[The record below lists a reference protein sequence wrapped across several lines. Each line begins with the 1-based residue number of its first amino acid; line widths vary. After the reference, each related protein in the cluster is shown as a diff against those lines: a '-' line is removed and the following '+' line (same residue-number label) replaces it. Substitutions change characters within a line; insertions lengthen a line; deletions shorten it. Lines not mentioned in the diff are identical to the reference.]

1 MKGEATIM
9 RRLLVV
15 AAILLNLS
23 IPFAI
28 GGSVSTEM
36 PDARMLRFPDVSAD
50 KIVFVYAGDLWTVPK
65 QGGLARKLS
74 SPKGQELLPKFSPD
88 GRIIAFSGN
97 YDGNTD
103 VYVIPV
109 DGGTPKRLTHH
120 PDTDLLVEWY
130 PDGKHILY
138 RSQMISPS
146 SRFNRFFKQSVDGGQ
161 GGALDGIKPAS
172 GGLPETLP
180 LPYGELASF
189 SPDANQM
196 VFQIISTEFRTWK
209 RYRGGMASDLWLYD
223 FAKNTS
229 EKLTDFEGTDSMP
242 MWHQNTIY
250 FLSDRDEHKKLNIWA
265 LDLPA
270 GGGSDQTGLRPA
282 VLPRKTRQITKF
294 VEYDVKW
301 PSIGPD
307 AIVFENGGKLHLLD
321 LATEISQPV
330 SIQVPA
336 DLPEVRTKLKDVLK
350 YVQNFSLSPSG
361 KRALFEARGEIFTVP
376 QKHGSVRNLTNTSYV
391 AERFPAWSPDGKYVA
406 YFSDRTGEYELY
418 IRSGDATGTEKRI
431 TTDGGAFRYWP
442 VWSPDSKKIAFSDKT
457 GSLFI
462 ADIEESKLTSASSVE
477 PEFVDKDEWSTMAS
491 YSWSQDSR
499 WLAYSKNMSNYN
511 SAIMIY
517 DTTEHKTRQVTSNYY
532 SDADPVFDPEGKYL
546 FFRSNRAF
554 APVYG
559 DMDST
564 WIYPNSGEVYVVT
577 LRKDL
582 GSPIAPRSDEEQV
595 EKGVKAKNS
604 KLKTQNRGEGGQAD
618 IAQDPNDSGE
628 KDVNAVEIDEEV
640 DKDKKKPEPVTIDF
654 NGFEQRVVKLP
665 IDAGNLRSL
674 HAVKGKLV
682 FCRYLPAG
690 VVKPDEP
697 SGTVLYYDTAEREE
711 KIVIAG
717 IDSFDLS
724 ADGKKVI
731 YKSKSTYGIID
742 LAEGKNVGDGKIAV
756 DKLKAWVNPRE
767 EWQQIFNEAWRIER
781 DYFYDPNMHGLDW
794 KAIKKR
800 YEILLPYVV
809 DRGDLNYVIGEMI
822 AELNASHTYVGGGD
836 LEEPQKIS
844 VGLLG
849 CDFVLDTR
857 NNAYRISKIYQ
868 GGNWDAEV
876 RSPLCQPGVDV
887 NEGDYLLAVN
897 GQKLDTSEDPW
908 AAFQGLAGEV
918 VTLTINSKPDI
929 NNPRQVV
936 VEPTS
941 SEFRLRNLAWI
952 ESNRR
957 TVQEATGNRVGY
969 IYVPDTGRNGQ
980 NELVRQFTPQ
990 RTKDALIIDERF
1002 NSGGQIPDRFIELLN
1017 RPVYNYWARRD
1028 HRDWQTPYVTHIGP
1042 KVMLINGWSG
1052 SGGDAF
1058 PYYFRKTGLGPL
1070 VGTRTW
1076 GGLIGISGNP
1086 QLIDGG
1092 SVTAPTFGFW
1102 NTEGKWDVEGYGV
1115 DPDYRIE
1122 NAPHEMVA
1130 GRDPQL
1136 EKAIEVILGMLEKQP
1151 PKKPRKPLYPDRS
1164 DRIE

>member
-1 MKGEATIM
+1 M
-9 RRLLVV
+9 RRLLIMAGIPLMLSAAFAV
-15 AAILLNLS
+15 AQPAPTSCL
-23 IPFAI
+23 AQDRQ
-28 GGSVSTEM
+28 GGPAPAEM

-65 QGGLARKLS
+65 DGGLARKLS

-88 GRIIAFSGN
+88 GRTIAFSGN

-120 PDTDLLVEWY
+120 PDVDLVVEWY

-138 RSQMISPS
+138 RSQMLSPS
-146 SRFNRFFKQSVDGGQ
+146 IRFNRFFKQSVD
-161 GGALDGIKPAS
+161 

-180 LPYGELASF
+180 LPYGELATF

-223 FAKNTS
+223 FTKNSS
-229 EKLTDFEGTDSMP
+229 EKLTDFEGTDSIP

-250 FLSDRDEHKKLNIWA
+250 FLSDRDERKKLNIWA
-265 LDLPA
+265 LDL
-270 GGGSDQTGLRPA
+270 DDK
-282 VLPRKTRQITKF
+282 KTRQITKF
-294 VEYDVKW
+294 TEYDVKW

-307 AIVFENGGKLHLLD
+307 AIIFENGGKLHLLD
-321 LATEISQPV
+321 LAAEISQPL

-336 DLPEVRTKLKDVLK
+336 DLPEVRAKLKDVSS
-350 YVQNFSLSPSG
+350 YIQNFSLSPTG

-376 QKHGSVRNLTNTSYV
+376 QKYGSVRNLSNTSSI
-391 AERFPAWSPDGKYVA
+391 AERFPVWSPDGKYVA

-418 IRSGDATGTEKRI
+418 IRSGDVIGTEKQI
-431 TTDGGAFRYWP
+431 TTDGQGKALDGIKPASGGAFRYRP

-462 ADIEESKLTSASSVE
+462 VDIEDGKPQL
-477 PEFVDKDEWSTMAS
+477 VDKDEWSLMES
-491 YSWSQDSR
+491 YSWSPDSR
-499 WLAYSKNMSNYN
+499 WLAYSKNMPNSN

-517 DTTEHKTRQVTSNYY
+517 DTTERRTRQVTSDYY
-532 SDADPVFDPEGKYL
+532 SDADPIFDPEGKYI
-546 FFRSNRAF
+546 FFLSNRAF
-554 APVYG
+554 TPVYG

-564 WIYPNSGEVYVVT
+564 WIYPNSTQIYVAT
-577 LRKDL
+577 LRKAL
-582 GSPIAPRSDEEQV
+582 PSPIAPRSDEEQV
-595 EKGVKAKNS
+595 EKEKKEKEQKKPEDKKQDDKKESRDNTEVKDANS
-604 KLKTQNRGEGGQAD
+604 VSRPVGTKEEDKEKGE
-618 IAQDPNDSGE
+618 
-628 KDVNAVEIDEEV
+628 
-640 DKDKKKPEPVTIDF
+640 DKEKKKPEPVNIDF
-654 NGFEQRVVKLP
+654 DGFEQRVVKLP

-674 HAVKGKLV
+674 GAVKGKLV

-690 VVKPDEP
+690 AVKSGEP
-697 SGTVLYYDTAEREE
+697 SGTLLYYDLEEREE
-711 KIVIAG
+711 KTIISG
-717 IDSFDLS
+717 IDSYDLS
-724 ADGKKVI
+724 SDGKKVI

-742 LAEGKNVGDGKIAV
+742 LAEGKKVGDGKIAA
-756 DKLKAWVNPRE
+756 DSLKAWLDPRQ
-767 EWQQIFNEAWRIER
+767 EWQQIFNEAWRVQR
-781 DYFYDPNMHGLDW
+781 DFFYDPNMHGLDW
-794 KAIKKR
+794 KAVKKR

-809 DRGDLNYVIGEMI
+809 DREDLNYVIGEMI
-822 AELNASHTYVGGGD
+822 AELNASHTYVRGGD
-836 LEEPQKIS
+836 LEQPNQIS

-849 CDFVLDTR
+849 CDFQLDAE
-857 NNAYRISKIYQ
+857 NNAYRISRIYQ
-868 GGNWDAEV
+868 GAPWDAEV
-876 RSPLCQPGVDV
+876 RSPLRQPGVDV

-897 GQKLDTSEDPW
+897 GQKLDASKDPW

-918 VTLTINSKPDI
+918 VTLAISSKPDV

-941 SEFRLRNLAWI
+941 NEFRLRNLAWI
-952 ESNRR
+952 ENNRLK
-957 TVQEATGNRVGY
+957 VQEATGNRVGY

-990 RTKDALIIDERF
+990 RDKEALIIDERF
-1002 NSGGQIPDRFIELLN
+1002 NSGGQLPDRFIELLN
-1017 RPVYNYWARRD
+1017 RPIYNYWARRD
-1028 HRDWQTPYVTHIGP
+1028 HRDWQTPFVSHTGP

-1058 PYYFRKTGLGPL
+1058 PYYFRKAGLGPL
-1070 VGTRTW
+1070 IGTRTW

-1092 SVTAPTFGFW
+1092 YLTAPTFGFW
-1102 NTEGKWDVEGYGV
+1102 NTQGNWEVEGYGV
-1115 DPDYRIE
+1115 DPDYKIE

-1136 EKAIEVILGMLEKQP
+1136 EKAIEVILDVLEKQP
-1151 PKKPRKPLYPDRS
+1151 PQKPRKPQYPNRS
-1164 DRIE
+1164 DSPAGRMADSVE

>member
-1 MKGEATIM
+1 M
-9 RRLLVV
+9 RRLLPVV
-15 AAILLNLS
+15 AVLLNLS
-23 IPFAI
+23 IPFAVAQSARQI
-28 GGSVSTEM
+28 YPPDVRRTDGGQALVEM

-50 KIVFVYAGDLWTVPK
+50 EIVFVYAGDLWIVPK
-65 QGGLARKLS
+65 EGGLARRLS
-74 SPKGQELLPKFSPD
+74 SPNGQELFPKFSPD
-88 GRIIAFSGN
+88 GRTIAFSGN

-103 VYVIPV
+103 VYVMPV
-109 DGGTPKRLTHH
+109 DGGTPNRLTHH
-120 PDTDLLVEWY
+120 PDADLVVEWY

-138 RSQMISPS
+138 RSQMLSPS
-146 SRFNRFFKQSVDGGQ
+146 YRFNRFFKQSVDGG
-161 GGALDGIKPAS
+161 
-172 GGLPETLP
+172 LPETLP
-180 LPYGELASF
+180 LAYGELATF
-189 SPDANQM
+189 SADANQM
-196 VFQIISTEFRTWK
+196 VFQVISTEFRTWK

-223 FAKNTS
+223 FTKNTS
-229 EKLTDFEGTDSMP
+229 EKLTDFEGTDAVP
-242 MWHQNTIY
+242 MWHKNTIY

-265 LDLPA
+265 LDLE
-270 GGGSDQTGLRPA
+270 TT
-282 VLPRKTRQITKF
+282 KTLQITKF
-294 VEYDVKW
+294 IEYDVKW

-307 AIVFENGGKLHLLD
+307 AIIFENGGKLHLLD

-336 DLPEVRTKLKDVLK
+336 DLPEVRTRLKDVSK
-350 YVQNFSLSPSG
+350 YIQNFSLSPSG

-376 QKHGSVRNLTNTSYV
+376 QKYGSVRNLTNTSSV
-391 AERFPAWSPDGKYVA
+391 AERFPAWSGDGKYVT

-418 IRSGDATGTEKRI
+418 IRSGDATGTEKQI
-431 TTDGGAFRYWP
+431 TTDGSAFRYRP

-462 ADIEESKLTSASSVE
+462 VDIEAGS
-477 PEFVDKDEWSTMAS
+477 PELVDKDEWSTMAS
-491 YSWSQDSR
+491 YCWSPDSR
-499 WLAYSKNMSNYN
+499 WLAYSKNMTNSN

-517 DTTEHKTRQVTSNYY
+517 DTAEHKTRQVTSNYY
-532 SDADPVFDPEGKYL
+532 SDTDPVFDPEGKYL
-546 FFRSNRAF
+546 FFRSNRSF
-554 APVYG
+554 TPVYG

-564 WIYPNSGEVYVVT
+564 WIYPSSTEIYIAT

-582 GSPIAPRSDEEQV
+582 TSPLAPRSDEEKGEE
-595 EKGVKAKNS
+595 EKKKKEEQKN
-604 KLKTQNRGEGGQAD
+604 KGKEGKE
-618 IAQDPNDSGE
+618 PNDIVE
-628 KDVNAVEIDEEV
+628 DVNAVEAAGEEV
-640 DKDKKKPEPVTIDF
+640 KAEEKGKKKPEPVIIDF

-674 HAVKGKLV
+674 HSVKGKLV

-690 VVKPDEP
+690 VVKLNEP
-697 SGTVLYYDTAEREE
+697 SGTVLYYDIEEREE
-711 KIVIAG
+711 KIVISD

-742 LAEGKNVGDGKIAV
+742 LAEGKEVGDGKITA
-756 DKLKAWVNPRE
+756 DRLKAWINPRE

-794 KAIKKR
+794 RAIKKR
-800 YEILLPYVV
+800 YEMLLPYVV

-836 LEEPQKIS
+836 LEEAQRIP

-849 CDFVLDTR
+849 CDFELAR
-857 NNAYRISKIYQ
+857 ENNAYRISKIYQ
-868 GGNWDAEV
+868 GANWDAEV
-876 RSPLCQPGVDV
+876 RSPLRQPGVDV

-897 GQKLDTSEDPW
+897 GQKPDTTEDPW
-908 AAFQGLAGEV
+908 ASFQGLAGEV
-918 VTLTINSKPDI
+918 VTLTISSKPGISPAD
-929 NNPRQVV
+929 PCRARQVV
-936 VEPTS
+936 VEPAS
-941 SEFRLRNLAWI
+941 SDFRLRNLAWI
-952 ESNRR
+952 ESNRLK
-957 TVQEATGNRVGY
+957 VQEATSNRVGY

-990 RTKDALIIDERF
+990 RDKEALIIDERF
-1002 NSGGQIPDRFIELLN
+1002 NSGGQLPDRFIELLN

-1028 HRDWQTPYVTHIGP
+1028 HRDWQTPYVSHTGP

-1058 PYYFRKTGLGPL
+1058 PYYFRKAGLGAL

-1092 SVTAPTFGFW
+1092 FVTAPTFGFW
-1102 NTEGKWDVEGYGV
+1102 NTEGNWEVEGYGV
-1115 DPDYRIE
+1115 DPDYKIE

-1136 EKAIEVILGMLEKQP
+1136 EKAIEVILDKLEKQP
-1151 PKKPRKPLYPDRS
+1151 PRKPRKPPYPDRS
-1164 DRIE
+1164 DRVE

>member
-1 MKGEATIM
+1 M
-9 RRLLVV
+9 RHLLIVV
-15 AAILLNLS
+15 VVLLNLS
-23 IPFAI
+23 IPFAVAQPLLQPSTASWQAEM
-28 GGSVSTEM
+28 GVRTEM

-65 QGGLARKLS
+65 GGGLARKLS
-74 SPKGQELLPKFSPD
+74 SPKGQELFPKFSPD
-88 GRIIAFSGN
+88 GRTIAFSGN

-103 VYVIPV
+103 VYIMPA

-120 PDTDLLVEWY
+120 PAADSVVEWY

-146 SRFNRFFKQSVDGGQ
+146 YRFNRFFKQSID
-161 GGALDGIKPAS
+161 

-180 LPYGELASF
+180 LPYGELATF

-196 VFQIISTEFRTWK
+196 VFQAISTEFRTWK

-229 EKLTDFEGTDSMP
+229 EKLTDFEGTDSVP
-242 MWHQNTIY
+242 MWHKNTIY

-265 LDLPA
+265 LDLE
-270 GGGSDQTGLRPA
+270 T
-282 VLPRKTRQITKF
+282 RKTQQITRF
-294 VEYDVKW
+294 TEYDVKW

-307 AIVFENGGKLHLLD
+307 AIIFENGGRLHLLD
-321 LATEISQPV
+321 LVSEISQPV

-336 DLPEVRTKLKDVLK
+336 DLPEVRTKLKDVSK
-350 YVQNFSLSPSG
+350 YIQDFSLSPSG

-376 QKHGSVRNLTNTSYV
+376 QKYGSVRNLTNTSSV
-391 AERFPAWSPDGKYVA
+391 AERSPAWSPDGKYVA

-418 IRSGDATGTEKRI
+418 IRSADPAGVWRTEKQV
-431 TTDGGAFRYWP
+431 TTDGSAFRYQP

-462 ADIEESKLTSASSVE
+462 VEIEQGK
-477 PEFVDKDEWSTMAS
+477 PELVDKDEWSTMAS
-491 YSWSQDSR
+491 YAWSPDSR
-499 WLAYSKNMSNYN
+499 WLAYSKNMINYN

-517 DTTEHKTRQVTSNYY
+517 DTVERKTRQVTSAYY
-532 SDADPVFDPEGKYL
+532 ADAEPVFDPEGKYI
-546 FFRSNRAF
+546 FFHSNRSF
-554 APVYG
+554 TPVYG

-564 WIYPNSGEVYVVT
+564 WIYPNSTEIYVAT

-582 GSPIAPRSDEEQV
+582 TSPLAPRSDEEKV
-595 EKGVKAKNS
+595 EKEKKQ
-604 KLKTQNRGEGGQAD
+604 KKEEQKKEEKE
-618 IAQDPNDSGE
+618 PNDVVE
-628 KDVNAVEIDEEV
+628 DVNAVEVAEEEV
-640 DKDKKKPEPVTIDF
+640 KAEDKGKKKPEPVIIDF
-654 NGFEQRVVKLP
+654 NGFEQRVMKLP
-665 IDAGNLRSL
+665 IDAGILRSL
-674 HAVKGKLV
+674 RPVKGKLV

-690 VVKPDEP
+690 AVKPDEP
-697 SGTVLYYDTAEREE
+697 SGTVLYYDIEDREE
-711 KIVIAG
+711 KIVISG
-717 IDSFDLS
+717 IDGFEIS
-724 ADGKKVI
+724 ADGKKII

-742 LAEGKNVGDGKIAV
+742 LAEGKDVGDGKIST
-756 DKLKAWVNPRE
+756 DKLKTWVNPRE

-800 YEILLPYVV
+800 YEMLLPYVV
-809 DRGDLNYVIGEMI
+809 DREDLNYVIGEMI
-822 AELNASHTYVGGGD
+822 AELNASHTYVRGGD
-836 LEEPQKIS
+836 TEDAQRIS

-849 CDFVLDTR
+849 CDFQLDKEH
-857 NNAYRISKIYQ
+857 NVYRISKIY
-868 GGNWDAEV
+868 GGAPWDAEV
-876 RSPLCQPGVDV
+876 RSPLRQPASMDPEEPAVDV

-897 GQKLDTSEDPW
+897 GQKPDTSEDPW

-918 VTLTINSKPDI
+918 VMLTISSKPDA
-929 NNPRQVV
+929 NLTDPCQVRQVII
-936 VEPTS
+936 EPS
-941 SEFRLRNLAWI
+941 YSEFRLRNLAWI
-952 ESNRR
+952 ESNRLK
-957 TVQEATGNRVGY
+957 VQEATGNRAGY
-969 IYVPDTGRNGQ
+969 IYVPDTSRNGQ

-990 RTKDALIIDERF
+990 RDKEALIIDERF

-1017 RPVYNYWARRD
+1017 RPIYNYWARRD
-1028 HRDWQTPYVTHIGP
+1028 HHDWQTPFIAHTGP

-1058 PYYFRKTGLGPL
+1058 PYYFRKAGLGPL

-1092 SVTAPTFGFW
+1092 FVTAPTFGFW
-1102 NTEGKWDVEGYGV
+1102 NTEGNWDVEGYGV
-1115 DPDYRIE
+1115 DPDYKIE

-1136 EKAIEVILGMLEKQP
+1136 EKAIEVILNTLEKQP
-1151 PKKPRKPLYPDRS
+1151 PRKPRKPPYPDRS
-1164 DRIE
+1164 DSVKHN